1 MTTCITDRPF
11 IIIVRFLF
19 DRRIMRPTAIRS
31 AKLALGLAAAL
42 AGCRQEEAPP
52 PIPRTVLVQTVTE
65 APNQGSALTG
75 EIRARHEADL
85 SFRVGGRLIARHV
98 DVGST
103 VRAGQPLARLDPAD
117 LQLAADAA
125 RAQLAA
131 AESDAATTA
140 AERERYAGLLARKFV
155 SQTAFDARDNAAS
168 AARARLDQARAQSRI
183 AGNQAAYGT
192 LSSEFPAVVTAVL
205 ADAGQVVAAGQP
217 VLRVARPEEKEVAVA
232 VPENRVDELR
242 SAKTLAVYLWAQPES
257 ALRGE
262 LRELAP
268 AADPATRTY
277 AARIRL
283 IDPPPAVRLGMSAR
297 VSLDGA
303 APGQLRVP
311 LAAVVD
317 PGDGAR
323 VWVVADGRAQP
334 RPVRVAA
341 FREDGA
347 LIAEGVQ
354 PGEQVVVAGLG
365 RLTPGLAVTP
375 QPATPP
381 DRQR

>member
-31 AKLALGLAAAL
+31 ATLALGLAAAL

-52 PIPRTVLVQTVTE
+52 PITRTVLVQTVTE

-217 VLRVARPEEKEVAVA
+217 VLRVARPE
-232 VPENRVDELR
+232 
-242 SAKTLAVYLWAQPES
+242 
-257 ALRGE
+257 
-262 LRELAP
+262 
-268 AADPATRTY
+268 
-277 AARIRL
+277 
-283 IDPPPAVRLGMSAR
+283 
-297 VSLDGA
+297 
-303 APGQLRVP
+303 
-311 LAAVVD
+311 
-317 PGDGAR
+317 
-323 VWVVADGRAQP
+323 
-334 RPVRVAA
+334 
-341 FREDGA
+341 
-347 LIAEGVQ
+347 
-354 PGEQVVVAGLG
+354 
-365 RLTPGLAVTP
+365 
-375 QPATPP
+375 
-381 DRQR
+381 